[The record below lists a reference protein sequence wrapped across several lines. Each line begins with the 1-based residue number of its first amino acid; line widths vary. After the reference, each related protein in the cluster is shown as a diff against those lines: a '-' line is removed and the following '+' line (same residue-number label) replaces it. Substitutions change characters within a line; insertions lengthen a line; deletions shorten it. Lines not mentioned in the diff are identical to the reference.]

1 MAIRLFVAIP
11 PKYGMTQEE
20 IVSQIIP
27 RYEELAHKA
36 EELLGKYCELYY
48 TLDGLMRGNI
58 EAGKKEYMS
67 DCLMELKD
75 ADYAVF
81 ADNWKLSDEC
91 LRLCKIAEALNIPVL
106 DMTEMEGNSY
116 EKSFCGSSAEIRS

>member
-1 MAIRLFVAIP
+1 MLRIVVFTP
-11 PKYGMTQEE
+11 PKYSLSTEGMKKR
-20 IVSQIIP
+20 IA
-27 RYEELAHKA
+27 RYEELTHKA
-36 EELLGKYCELYY
+36 EVILGKYCELYY

-67 DCLMELKD
+67 DCLVELKD

-81 ADNWKLSDEC
+81 ADNWRLSDEC

-106 DMTEMEGNSY
+106 DMAKMEGNSC
-116 EKSFCGSSAEIRS
+116 EKSFCINPA